1 MAVIKPST
9 PITFVYMPYLRTMNN
24 VLKLDQFH
32 CDLVRVYIYIH
43 FLYYYVSGIRYDFLS
58 ACEALL
64 KEWLNLSHEAT
75 EVF

>member
-1 MAVIKPST
+1 MFSNWINFIVIW
-9 PITFVYMPYLRTMNN
+9 FE
-24 VLKLDQFH
+24 
-32 CDLVRVYIYIH
+32 YIYIH